1 MDAAKEDL
9 WVIVQAELAYIKERG
24 KFATVEELISSHALG
39 PEMTGRHGCAY
50 SIRLGGN
57 VISTTAYPR
66 PGQQLPAL
74 YNDITGPGLAPVL
87 ARLQKQP

>member
-1 MDAAKEDL
+1 MSGPKN
-9 WVIVQAELAYIKERG
+9 VV
-24 KFATVEELISSHALG
+24 THACRKLTLG
-39 PEMTGRHGCAY
+39 PEMAGRHGYVY

-74 YNDITGPGLAPVL
+74 YSDITGPGLAPVL